1 MLMQIVCVYL
11 NVYRNLKKIADANG
25 NPNETGEAEAMLM
38 LHPVSLKITLSWSE
52 ANLNKIK
59 IYCIL
64 HMQGNYIH

>member
-38 LHPVSLKITLSWSE
+38 LHPVSLKITLS
-52 ANLNKIK
+52 
-59 IYCIL
+59 
-64 HMQGNYIH
+64 